1 METSLVSNTAAM
13 YNSYRDSRVSVRLEA
28 SLFFVQLLCAIHIE
42 KTKTTMTTNKNAMT
56 SINTCKKAIEKQKK
70 HKDIH
75 KNNIKNKQNTMTF
88 NKNQRKQMKNQR
100 NTRTFAKTTMTTK
113 TNTMTSIK
121 NTRKP
126 SKNQRNTRT
135 FTKTILKT
143 NKTQ

>member
-56 SINTCKKAIEKQKK
+56 SINKCKKAIEKPKK

-100 NTRTFAKTTMTTK
+100 NTRTFTNNSNETLK
-113 TNTMTSIK
+113 NTMTSIK
-121 NTRKP
+121 NARKP
-126 SKNQRNTRT
+126 SKNKTNTRT
-135 FTKTILKT
+135 FTKTVMT
-143 NKTQ
+143 T